1 MMAEKRVTDIPVE
14 TFRHGIDHFESWV
27 KLFEKAIDLSYKGAS
42 EADRAT
48 ACEQWLPLKL
58 DDKTR
63 LIYGGVTG
71 ATWESIKTN
80 LQKALV
86 DPHDEYMWHSRRATI
101 IWDGVESFQSLGTRI
116 MREVDTYQTTERE
129 TEYFFRFRLALPKD
143 YKRALDLGCSKT
155 TRTIKHAIDI
165 AERLRVA
172 DSDAIEGCASATP
185 KPLHKDSSFS
195 AAAMY
200 DDRIRYLEREMEKI
214 KIRLDNLEENHECGQ
229 CHDRHRKKSH
239 DDYYDCDYNDHDDHG
254 DSRDQGDTRNQTD
267 TRDHSDTRDHGD
279 ARDYSNARDHDNDRC
294 DHNNDRYHRDDDR
307 YHRDDD
313 RYHRNDDRYHRDD
326 HHHREDYY
334 RRDDR
339 KYRDNRRN

>member
-14 TFRHGIDHFESWV
+14 IFRHGIDHFESWV

-172 DSDAIEGCASATP
+172 DSDAVESGATATP
-185 KPLHKDSSFS
+185 KPIHKDLSFS
-195 AAAMY
+195 VAAMY

-214 KIRLDNLEENHECGQ
+214 KIRLDNLEENHECSR
-229 CHDRHRKKSH
+229 CHDRYHNSGH
-239 DDYYDCDYNDHDDHG
+239 DDYSDYNDHD
-254 DSRDQGDTRNQTD
+254 
-267 TRDHSDTRDHGD
+267 DHSDTRDHGD
-279 ARDYSNARDHDNDRC
+279 TRDHSDIRDQGDTR
-294 DHNNDRYHRDDDR
+294 DHGDTRDQTDT
-307 YHRDDD
+307 RD
-313 RYHRNDDRYHRDD
+313 HRDD
-326 HHHREDYY
+326 HCYRGDRHRRDDDY

-339 KYRDNRRN
+339 KNRDSIHRDNRYYRDNRRH